1 MKAADLSQAALST
14 GQKKLL
20 GALARSPLR
29 STFYLSGGSALGGFY
44 LRHRVSRDLDLFTA
58 ADVPLETV
66 RSFLATIP
74 GLAIVSFQKRYDRR
88 IFLVE
93 VDGEPLE
100 VEFTKYDFPRLA
112 STVVVSEGLEVD
124 DPADI
129 LANKIAAI
137 SDRLDPKDEVD
148 LYFLLQSPDAVPLR
162 EAIASAERKFA
173 IAGLR
178 YLIQSRLLSIAPRHP
193 PTTPP
198 VTRDAIVEKFRA
210 LVKELVAEDADPG

>member
-1 MKAADLSQAALST
+1 VKAVDLTRAALSA

-44 LRHRVSRDLDLFTA
+44 LHHRISRDLDLFTA
-58 ADVPLETV
+58 VDVPLETV

-74 GLAIVSFQKRYDRR
+74 GLTVVSFQKRYDRR

-93 VDGEPLE
+93 VDDEPLE

-112 STVVVSEGLEVD
+112 STIALSEGLEID

-129 LANKIAAI
+129 LANKIAAL

-148 LYFLLQSPDAVPLR
+148 LYFLLQATDAVPFR
-162 EAIASAERKFA
+162 DAVAAAERKFE

-178 YLIQSRLLSIAPRHP
+178 YLIQSRLLSVAPRHP

-198 VTRDAIVEKFRA
+198 VTRDAIVAKFRA
-210 LVKELVAEDADPG
+210 LVRELVAEDADPS